1 MATIVTTYSRLD
13 NKRKD
18 EHGFLRAMVGCD
30 GYVMVRR
37 KGAMPF
43 IMVLEDFEKLPVWL
57 TD

>member
-1 MATIVTTYSRLD
+1 MTRVTAYS
-13 NKRKD
+13 KGVPERKD
-18 EHGFLRAMVGCD
+18 EHGLLRPMVACD

-43 IMVLEDFEKLPVWL
+43 VMALDDFEKLPEWL